1 MILLLQELDTPG
13 HETAIGLSHP
23 EHVACYL
30 ASPWADFASGELV
43 LSYVHHSDRISISSA
58 GIVLEPPAGQL
69 RLATPSTINFTTS
82 LVASVAKN
90 FRSSL
95 FSTGGDEVN
104 TNCYAQ
110 DNQTQTDLA
119 ESGLNLDEALDAFLH
134 ATHAVLTDMGKGQI
148 VKEGELFGY
157 GVLMKEGI

>member
-1 MILLLQELDTPG
+1 M
-13 HETAIGLSHP
+13 
-23 EHVACYL
+23 
-30 ASPWADFASGELV
+30 
-43 LSYVHHSDRISISSA
+43 
-58 GIVLEPPAGQL
+58 
-69 RLATPSTINFTTS
+69 
-82 LVASVAKN
+82 AKN